1 MAESGAEDPL
11 TAVRPSVTLRS
22 SAAGQGGAQATEGIA
37 MHRNRP
43 LPRAAAFAVAACAA
57 LLFAACSNLGVV
69 AAMLG
74 SQLAFTAPQLQAQL
88 DRRFPRDY
96 KKLDG
101 LLTLRIVN
109 PRLSIPVDSH
119 RLRLDFDVGVGA
131 LGREPGTPSGHM
143 AVASGLRFDAGT
155 HGLHLDQPTLESAD
169 FPGLGGAMNATG
181 RELVNRW
188 LDDYARNEP
197 VYQFDNSLVERIGAR
212 RIDSTTIDNG
222 QVVVHL
228 GQ

>member
-1 MAESGAEDPL
+1 
-11 TAVRPSVTLRS
+11 
-22 SAAGQGGAQATEGIA
+22 
-37 MHRNRP
+37 MHHR
-43 LPRAAAFAVAACAA
+43 LPFRRALACAA
-57 LLFAACSNLGVV
+57 VACALLLVACSNLGAI

-74 SQLAFTAPQLQAQL
+74 NELNFTAPQLQAQL

-101 LLTLRIVN
+101 LVTLRIVH
-109 PRLSIPVDSH
+109 PRLSIPANSH
-119 RLRLDFDVGVGA
+119 RLRLDFDVGVGT
-131 LGREPGTPSGHM
+131 LGREAAPSGHM
-143 AVASGLRFDAGT
+143 AIASGLRFDTGT
-155 HGLHLDQPTLESAD
+155 RGLHLDQPTLESAD

>member
-1 MAESGAEDPL
+1 MRRNCL
-11 TAVRPSVTLRS
+11 LR
-22 SAAGQGGAQATEGIA
+22 
-37 MHRNRP
+37 H
-43 LPRAAAFAVAACAA
+43 AA
-57 LLFAACSNLGVV
+57 LACIAGATILLAACSSLGTV

-74 SQLAFTAPQLQAQL
+74 NQFAFTAPQLQAQL

-96 KKLDG
+96 QKLDG
-101 LLTLRIVN
+101 LVTLRIAD
-109 PRLSIPVDSH
+109 PRLSIPAGSH
-119 RLRLDFDVGVGA
+119 RLRLDFDVGVGT
-131 LGREPGTPSGHM
+131 LGREAAPSGHM
-143 AVASGLRFDAGT
+143 AIASGLRFDPGT

-188 LDDYARNEP
+188 LADYARNEP
-197 VYQFDNSLVERIGAR
+197 VYQFDDSLLERIGAR
-212 RIDSTTIDNG
+212 RIDATTIDNG

>member
-1 MAESGAEDPL
+1 M
-11 TAVRPSVTLRS
+11 LRNPVLRRGF
-22 SAAGQGGAQATEGIA
+22 ACIA
-37 MHRNRP
+37 
-43 LPRAAAFAVAACAA
+43 FACAA
-57 LLFAACSNLGVV
+57 LLLAACSNLGAI

-74 SQLAFTAPQLQAQL
+74 NELAFTAPQLQAQL

-101 LLTLRIVN
+101 LVTLRVVN
-109 PRLSIPVDSH
+109 PRLSIPANSH
-119 RLRLDFDVGVGA
+119 RLQLDFDVGVGA
-131 LGREPGTPSGHM
+131 LGREPVPSGHM
-143 AVASGLRFDAGT
+143 SVASGLRFDAGT

-188 LDDYARNEP
+188 LEDYARNEP
-197 VYQFDNSLVERIGAR
+197 VYRFDDGLVERIGAR

>member
-1 MAESGAEDPL
+1 
-11 TAVRPSVTLRS
+11 
-22 SAAGQGGAQATEGIA
+22 
-37 MHRNRP
+37 MHRKRS
-43 LPRAAAFAVAACAA
+43 LSRAAAFAVACTA
-57 LLFAACSNLGVV
+57 LLVAACSSLGAV

-74 SQLAFTAPQLQAQL
+74 NQLAFTAPQLQAQL

-101 LLTLRIVN
+101 LVTLRIVN
-109 PRLSIPVDSH
+109 PRLGIPAGSH
-119 RLRLDFDVGVGA
+119 RLRLDCDVGVGA
-131 LGREPGTPSGHM
+131 LGREATPSGHM
-143 AVASGLRFDAGT
+143 SVASGLRFDPGT

>member
-1 MAESGAEDPL
+1 
-11 TAVRPSVTLRS
+11 
-22 SAAGQGGAQATEGIA
+22 
-37 MHRNRP
+37 MHRNRS
-43 LPRAAAFAVAACAA
+43 LLRATAFAAAACTA
-57 LLFAACSNLGVV
+57 LLIAACSNLGAV

-74 SQLAFTAPQLQAQL
+74 NQLAFTAPQLQAQL

-101 LLTLRIVN
+101 LVTLRIVN
-109 PRLSIPVDSH
+109 PRLGIPAGSH

-131 LGREPGTPSGHM
+131 LGREATPSGHM
-143 AVASGLRFDAGT
+143 SVASGLRFDPGT